1 MNSESAATSASLQP
15 TRNDVLL
22 GRAATVFHHPGN
34 CRYRE
39 IIAINLRR
47 YKEAKTRLDK
57 MVLIRQITEQILD
70 DGRVRFLRHDNRSDT
85 WTEVPFRLIQDKV
98 SHALRDGLNKSIF
111 SPLMPEEESTTL
123 TSEEDSKLSATS
135 VSGSLTSKLPNHGE
149 ISNTGVPRHDAGTG
163 NASDAA
169 RNRMAASET
178 ARINPSSQRFDM
190 DPAVRLGSMTLATA
204 TTRAALSKLNMLS
217 GRPQPPPML
226 GTSLAR
232 TLPQQH
238 AFVGSSQP
246 HPRLLPPLIT
256 APVPRGFGGT
266 LTPILGLPTTTSLT
280 TRPLT
285 ATAGYPYYNT
295 GLPFLPEPQKIMR
308 TNPLMEALALKE
320 QNQQVLDQL
329 AATAVRRQM
338 LQTLQHETLQK
349 HEQTNTKR
357 FVNQV
362 VQQYNQS
369 LPVAGKDKGKPSG
382 KKAKRQK

>member
-1 MNSESAATSASLQP
+1 
-15 TRNDVLL
+15 
-22 GRAATVFHHPGN
+22 
-34 CRYRE
+34 
-39 IIAINLRR
+39 
-47 YKEAKTRLDK
+47 

-149 ISNTGVPRHDAGTG
+149 ISNMGVPRHHAGTG

-169 RNRMAASET
+169 RNRMAAAESMSQ
-178 ARINPSSQRFDM
+178 IPNSQRFDM

-217 GRPQPPPML
+217 GRPQPPPIL
-226 GTSLAR
+226 GTSLVR

-238 AFVGSSQP
+238 AFVGSSQS
-246 HPRLLPPLIT
+246 HPRLLPPLMT

-266 LTPILGLPTTTSLT
+266 LRPMLGLPTTTTSLT

-285 ATAGYPYYNT
+285 ATAGYPYFNT

-308 TNPLMEALALKE
+308 PNPLMEALALKE
-320 QNQQVLDQL
+320 QNQQLLDQL

-369 LPVAGKDKGKPSG
+369 LPVAGKDKGKRSG
-382 KKAKRQK
+382 KKAERQR